1 MKAARARGV
10 TKVIGAAGA
19 AVAALA
25 LAACGGSVELE
36 PAPYAS
42 EPVCGRVLISMPEE
56 LSGAQQRPTTTQ
68 ASRAWGDPPI
78 TVRCG
83 VEPPGPTTDRCVT
96 AIDASGRSIDWV
108 MREIGDAE
116 VDENTWHFTT
126 YGRVP
131 AIEVVVPVEYAGTDA
146 TGVLG
151 ILGESISQIP
161 ATRECV

>member
-1 MKAARARGV
+1 MTRRRLLPIPAGV
-10 TKVIGAAGA
+10 GL
-19 AVAALA
+19 ALV
-25 LAACGGSVELE
+25 LAACGSAVELE
-36 PAPYAS
+36 PAPEAS
-42 EPVCGRVLISMPEE
+42 DPVCARVLIAMPDE
-56 LSGAQQRPTTTQ
+56 LSEASKRNTTTQ

-96 AIDASGRSIDWV
+96 AEDASGNSVDWV
-108 MREIGDAE
+108 MREIGDEE

-131 AIEVVVPVEYAGTDA
+131 AIEVIVPVEYAGTDA
-146 TGVLG
+146 TEILG
-151 ILGESISQIP
+151 ILGEHIAQIP

>member
-1 MKAARARGV
+1 MSARR
-10 TKVIGAAGA
+10 KVGILAA
-19 AVAALA
+19 AVAATA
-25 LAACGGSVELE
+25 LAGCGGSVQLE

-42 EPVCGRVLISMPEE
+42 EPICAQVLIAMPDE
-56 LSGAQQRPTTTQ
+56 LAGAPSRPTTTQ

-78 TVRCG
+78 TIRCG

-96 AIDASGRSIDWV
+96 AIDAAGRSVDWV
-108 MREIGDAE
+108 MREIGDPE

-131 AIEVVVPVEYAGTDA
+131 ALEVIVPVEYAGSDA

-151 ILGESISQIP
+151 IIGEQITRIP

>member
-1 MKAARARGV
+1 MSNSHRFRLLGILAAGV
-10 TKVIGAAGA
+10 TLSA
-19 AVAALA
+19 A
-25 LAACGGSVELE
+25 LAACGSAVELE
-36 PAPYAS
+36 PAPEAS
-42 EPVCGRVLISMPEE
+42 DPVCARVLINMPDE
-56 LSGAQQRPTTTQ
+56 LAGAEKRDTNTQ
-68 ASRAWGDPPI
+68 ASRAWGNPPI

-96 AIDASGRSIDWV
+96 AQDDVGRSIDWV
-108 MREIGDAE
+108 MREIGDSE

-131 AIEVVVPVEYAGTDA
+131 AIEVIVPVEYAGTDA

-151 ILGESISQIP
+151 ILGESIAQIP

>member
-1 MKAARARGV
+1 MKRSKIAALV
-10 TKVIGAAGA
+10 AGA
-19 AVAALA
+19 ALVLT
-25 LAACGGSVELE
+25 ACGSPVELD
-36 PAPYAS
+36 PTPYAS
-42 EPVCGRVLISMPEE
+42 DPVCARVLIAMPDEIA
-56 LSGAQQRPTTTQ
+56 GAERRDTTSQ

-83 VEPPGPTTDRCVT
+83 VTPPGPTTDRCVT
-96 AIDASGRSIDWV
+96 AIDAAGRSIDWV
-108 MREIGDAE
+108 MREIGDKD

-151 ILGESISQIP
+151 ILGEQISQIP
-161 ATRECV
+161 ATRECL

>member
-1 MKAARARGV
+1 MSHSRSHRPWGILASG
-10 TKVIGAAGA
+10 IGASL
-19 AVAALA
+19 V
-25 LAACGGSVELE
+25 LAACGSSVELE
-36 PAPYAS
+36 PAPEAS
-42 EPVCGRVLISMPEE
+42 DPVCARVLINMPDE
-56 LSGAQQRPTTTQ
+56 LSGAEKRSTTTQ

-78 TVRCG
+78 TIRCG

-108 MREIGDAE
+108 MREIGDQG

-126 YGRVP
+126 YGRTP

-146 TGVLG
+146 TDVLG
-151 ILGESISQIP
+151 ILGESIAQIP

>member
-1 MKAARARGV
+1 MRLTRSYRPTSVLA
-10 TKVIGAAGA
+10 IG
-19 AVAALA
+19 VAAAA
-25 LAACGGSVELE
+25 LLSACGSAVELE
-36 PAPYAS
+36 PAPEAS
-42 EPVCGRVLISMPEE
+42 DPVCARVLINMPDE
-56 LSGAQQRPTTTQ
+56 LAGAAKRDTTTQ

-96 AIDASGRSIDWV
+96 AIDSSDRSIDWV
-108 MREIGDAE
+108 MREIGDPG

-126 YGRVP
+126 YGREP

>member
-1 MKAARARGV
+1 MIVG
-10 TKVIGAAGA
+10 GM
-19 AVAALA
+19 ALA
-25 LAACGGSVELE
+25 LTLSGCGSPVELE

-42 EPVCGRVLISMPEE
+42 EPVCARVLLNMPDE
-56 LSGAQQRPTTTQ
+56 LSGAQKRDTTIQ
-68 ASRAWGDPPI
+68 AARAWGSPPI

-83 VEPPGPTTDRCVT
+83 VDPPGPTTDRCVT

-108 MREIGDAE
+108 MREIGDEE

-131 AIEVVVPVEYAGTDA
+131 AIEVVVPVEFAGTDA
-146 TGVLG
+146 TDVLG
-151 ILGESISQIP
+151 TLGESIAQIP